1 MISAI
6 FAGSFDPPTYGHVNI
21 IERARVI
28 FDHVHVV
35 VSVNSA
41 KKYLFTAQERAKML
55 EEITAKYDNVSVHAW
70 DGIVVDLAEKLGA
83 KVLVRGLRN
92 MADFTYE
99 FDISLMNKSLDSKIE
114 TVFLPTEPKYFV
126 LKSSGIKE
134 VASYGGDVS
143 NMVPAVVAKE
153 LAKKYGYADKLQ
165 SDKK

>member
-6 FAGSFDPPTYGHVNI
+6 FAGSFDPPTYGHLNI

-41 KKYLFTAQERAKML
+41 KKNLFSAEERADML
-55 EEITAKYDNVSVHAW
+55 KKITCQYDNVSVHVW
-70 DGIVVDLAEKLGA
+70 DGIVVDLADKLGA
-83 KVLVRGLRN
+83 KVLVRGVRN

-99 FDISLMNKSLDSKIE
+99 FDLSIMNRSLNSRIE

-143 NMVPAVVAKE
+143 AMVPEIVAEE
-153 LAKKYGYADKLQ
+153 LKKKF
-165 SDKK
+165 KK